1 MRPDTEFEAS
11 GGVPLHDPPPHEP
24 PPDAVYPFS
33 PPTREPWPDD
43 APPDGPEDVRPTIAG
58 LPAFQRRRELFA
70 RFLDAAEEADVRLAM
85 TMADRARRVDTLR
98 RVSEDIA
105 AEEEAEE
112 ALLASRPVRESG
124 WTVKNRARTELV
136 TEVAMA
142 FTLSKN
148 AAAALVAES
157 RTLVADL
164 PLTLGALGDGA
175 IRYEHARLIAQIA
188 WSMPEED
195 RAALEEELVPL
206 AATLIY
212 SAFRAR
218 AQAARERLTS
228 ESMKTRHE
236 RASAFRSVQ
245 VELGQDGMGY
255 LTVHDSNEALAAI
268 YNRITD
274 LALPKT
280 ADDTRTL
287 AQRRADIATAIL
299 IDGDLC
305 AVAGGA
311 VAGGAVAGGAVAGGA
326 VAGGVVAGG
335 AVAGSDT
342 AGSGKPLGHGIVAQ
356 VHIEVPVLTLLGRS
370 DEPATLEGKVPID
383 PATARKLVADAPGF
397 FRLLTDPV
405 TGSVI
410 AFDDRFRFLP
420 ASLRRAVRLVDGEC
434 TSPWCDATPRE
445 SDGHHPVPWN
455 ESHDTSLAN
464 SAQTCRPDH
473 RLLHNTGGPCAGS
486 PTATRNGSRPP
497 DGSAES
503 RPSDDSHPPSSKRV
517 ETSRRAETQQPRIR
531 RHPRS
536 APRQSRCRLTPGTA
550 RQPMTG

>member
-1 MRPDTEFEAS
+1 MRSDREFEAS
-11 GGVPLHDPPPHEP
+11 GGVPLHDPPSHEP

-33 PPTREPWPDD
+33 PPTYEPWPDD
-43 APPDGPEDVRPTIAG
+43 APPDGPQDARPEFAG

-98 RVSEDIA
+98 RVSENIA
-105 AEEEAEE
+105 DEEEAEE

-124 WTVKNRARTELV
+124 WSVKNRARTELV

-157 RTLVADL
+157 RTLVGDL
-164 PLTLGALGDGA
+164 PLTLGALSDGA

-195 RAALEEELVPL
+195 RTALEELVPL

-287 AQRRADIATAIL
+287 AQRRADVATAIL

-305 AVAGGA
+305 AVAADGTVA
-311 VAGGAVAGGAVAGGA
+311 AAAGGGSGA
-326 VAGGVVAGG
+326 
-335 AVAGSDT
+335 T
-342 AGSGKPLGHGIVAQ
+342 RSGKPLGHGIVAQ

-370 DEPATLEGKVPID
+370 DEPAALEGKVPID
-383 PATARKLVADAPGF
+383 PATARRLVADAPGF
-397 FRLLTDPV
+397 FRLLTDPI

-434 TSPWCDATPRE
+434 TSPWCDATPKE
-445 SDGHHPVPWN
+445 SDGHHPVPWH

-464 SAQTCRPDH
+464 SATTCLPDH
-473 RLLHNTGGPCAGS
+473 RLLHNTRWTMRRLPGGDKEWVS
-486 PTATRNGSRPP
+486 PSG
-497 DGSAES
+497 
-503 RPSDDSHPPSSKRV
+503 
-517 ETSRRAETQQPRIR
+517 RIR
-531 RHPRS
+531 RV
-536 APRQSRCRLTPGTA
+536 APFRRLSPAFVEASRDAEPDTA
-550 RQPMTG
+550 ADSVPADRWNSPPPDDGVMPF

>member
-1 MRPDTEFEAS
+1 MRSIREFEAS
-11 GGVPLHDPPPHEP
+11 GGVPLHDPPPYEP
-24 PPDAVYPFS
+24 PPDAAS
-33 PPTREPWPDD
+33 THGPPSYEAWPDEL
-43 APPDGPEDVRPTIAG
+43 PPDGPVDVRPAFAG

-70 RFLDAAEEADVRLAM
+70 LFLDSAEEADVRLAM
-85 TMADRARRVDTLR
+85 TMADRARRVDALR

-105 AEEEAEE
+105 EEEEAEE
-112 ALLASRPVRESG
+112 AQSASRPARESG
-124 WTVKNRARTELV
+124 WSVKNRARTELV

-157 RTLVADL
+157 RTMVEDL

-175 IRYEHARLIAQIA
+175 IRYEHARLIAQLA

-305 AVAGGA
+305 AVVAESAVAESADTAAGGGD
-311 VAGGAVAGGAVAGGA
+311 GGGSSGRGGGGS
-326 VAGGVVAGG
+326 G
-335 AVAGSDT
+335 AT
-342 AGSGKPLGHGIVAQ
+342 RSGKPLGHGVVAQ

-383 PATARKLVADAPGF
+383 PATARRLVADAPGF

-434 TSPWCDATPRE
+434 TSPWCDATPKE
-445 SDGHHPVPWN
+445 SDGHHPVPWSV
-455 ESHDTSLAN
+455 SHDTSLAN
-464 SAQTCRPDH
+464 SAQTCLPDH
-473 RLLHNTGGPCAGS
+473 RLLHNTRWTMRRLPGGDKEWVS
-486 PTATRNGSRPP
+486 PSG
-497 DGSAES
+497 
-503 RPSDDSHPPSSKRV
+503 
-517 ETSRRAETQQPRIR
+517 RIR
-531 RHPRS
+531 RV
-536 APRQSRCRLTPGTA
+536 APFRRLSPAFVEAARDTTPD
-550 RQPMTG
+550 TGASDAWNTPAPDDGVMPF

>member
-1 MRPDTEFEAS
+1 MRSDRELEAS
-11 GGVPLHDPPPHEP
+11 GGIPLHDPPPNEP
-24 PPDAVYPFS
+24 PPDAVYSFGAPIS
-33 PPTREPWPDD
+33 GPWPDD
-43 APPDGPEDVRPTIAG
+43 APPDGPQDMRPAFTG

-98 RVSEDIA
+98 RVAEDIA

-112 ALLASRPVRESG
+112 ALLVSRPVRESG
-124 WTVKNRARTELV
+124 WSVKNRARTELV

-157 RTLVADL
+157 RTLVGDL

-195 RAALEEELVPL
+195 RPALEEELVPL

-287 AQRRADIATAIL
+287 AQRRADVATAIL

-305 AVAGGA
+305 AVAGSDS
-311 VAGGAVAGGAVAGGA
+311 
-326 VAGGVVAGG
+326 
-335 AVAGSDT
+335 GSGSGNGT
-342 AGSGKPLGHGIVAQ
+342 ARTGKPLGHGIVAQ
-356 VHIEVPVLTLLGRS
+356 VHIEVPVLTLLGRG

-397 FRLLTDPV
+397 FRLLTDPI

-445 SDGHHPVPWN
+445 SDGHHPVPWH
-455 ESHDTSLAN
+455 ESHDTSLSN
-464 SAQTCRPDH
+464 SATTCLPDH
-473 RLLHNTGGPCAGS
+473 RLLHNTRWTMRRLPGGDKEWVS
-486 PTATRNGSRPP
+486 PSG
-497 DGSAES
+497 
-503 RPSDDSHPPSSKRV
+503 
-517 ETSRRAETQQPRIR
+517 RIR
-531 RHPRS
+531 RVAPFRRLS
-536 APRQSRCRLTPGTA
+536 PAFVEASSDVEANRDVEAPRDAAIPDPAATAAGTTASLPIDPWNTPAPDDGVM
-550 RQPMTG
+550 PF

>member
-1 MRPDTEFEAS
+1 MRSDTEFEACDAM
-11 GGVPLHDPPPHEP
+11 PLHDPPSYEPPPALAFGP

-33 PPTREPWPDD
+33 PPTREPWPDEL
-43 APPDGPEDVRPTIAG
+43 PPDGPVDVRPAVAG

-124 WTVKNRARTELV
+124 WSVKNRARTELV

-157 RTLVADL
+157 RTLVEHL

-218 AQAARERLTS
+218 AQAARERLTT

-287 AQRRADIATAIL
+287 AQRRADTATAIL

-305 AVAGGA
+305 AA
-311 VAGGAVAGGAVAGGA
+311 
-326 VAGGVVAGG
+326 AGGVSSSG
-335 AVAGSDT
+335 AGSDT
-342 AGSGKPLGHGIVAQ
+342 AGAGSGANRSGKPLGHGIVAQ
-356 VHIEVPVLTLLGRS
+356 VHIEVPVLTLLGHD

-383 PATARKLVADAPGF
+383 PATARRLVADAPGF

-445 SDGHHPVPWN
+445 SDGHHPVPWH

-464 SAQTCRPDH
+464 SATTCLPDH
-473 RLLHNTGGPCAGS
+473 RLLHNTRWTMRRLPGGDKEWISPSGRVRRVAPLRRLS
-486 PTATRNGSRPP
+486 PTFVEATR
-497 DGSAES
+497 D
-503 RPSDDSHPPSSKRV
+503 V
-517 ETSRRAETQQPRIR
+517 ETGRDTAASNP
-531 RHPRS
+531 
-536 APRQSRCRLTPGTA
+536 APPTVDTTALPLPTDSWNTPAPDDGVM
-550 RQPMTG
+550 PF

>member
-311 VAGGAVAGGAVAGGA
+311 VAGGAVAGG
-326 VAGGVVAGG
+326 VVAGG

-455 ESHDTSLAN
+455 ESHDSSLAN

-473 RLLHNTGGPCAGS
+473 RLLHNTRWTMRRLANGDKEWIS
-486 PTATRNGSRPP
+486 PSGRVRRVAPFRRLSPAFVEASR
-497 DGSAES
+497 D
-503 RPSDDSHPPSSKRV
+503 V
-517 ETSRRAETQQPRIR
+517 ETSRDTAAS
-531 RHPRS
+531 HP
-536 APRQSRCRLTPGTA
+536 APPTVGTA
-550 RQPMTG
+550 AVALPTDSWNSPPTDDGVMPF